1 MYFVTSLLIIL
12 FYIIK
17 YLDISTFVEFIFF
30 FTPKYVKT
38 KPILFYLFQF
48 QKYMSLLEL
57 DEDDSDDEEEEE
69 K

>member
-1 MYFVTSLLIIL
+1 MYFVTSLLTV

-17 YLDISTFVEFIFF
+17 YLNISTFVEFIFF
-30 FTPKYVKT
+30 FTPKYAKT